1 MECVYSCIALFQNEN
16 TDRLIFSFH
25 ITALTMSRSSFSNN
39 YIDYFRI
46 SGINEPRWSF
56 SPLWSFFSPLQHN
69 PSHMYT
75 QKHSTPHGN
84 DSLINPISS
93 GCLPTQWC
101 CQRRQVTEDAFRFVM
116 KISPMCVKLCCR
128 SWCYRITW
136 SALKRNVTI
145 VELIVIHC
153 SEFTIK
159 WP

>member
-1 MECVYSCIALFQNEN
+1 MKTQ
-16 TDRLIFSFH
+16 TGSFFPFTLLH
-25 ITALTMSRSSFSNN
+25 WQWVDPPPPTIISITSGLVELMSPGGLSLLC
-39 YIDYFRI
+39 D
-46 SGINEPRWSF
+46 
-56 SPLWSFFSPLQHN
+56 LFFSPLQHN
-69 PSHMYT
+69 PSHIYT

-136 SALKRNVTI
+136 TALKRNVTI

-153 SEFTIK
+153 SEFIIQ